1 MLLLRWVTDLSG
13 PLQQM
18 LQCTSEVEKTQ
29 PQFWPTLENRKMGGG
44 MWAATNA
51 VGLAGAEG
59 SWAGGQ
65 QQQADSNHKPKPMK
79 MDKHFPN
86 LLDTIDIE
94 VEEAANNNTTSS
106 SSSPLSPAAANG
118 ASVKSTVGGKGQS
131 ATTLT
136 PSTSKRLPKKKQQ
149 LLLFSTDMNFNRN

>member
-1 MLLLRWVTDLSG
+1 
-13 PLQQM
+13 M

-44 MWAATNA
+44 MWATTNA
-51 VGLAGAEG
+51 AELAGAEG

-94 VEEAANNNTTSS
+94 VEEAVNNNNTTSS
-106 SSSPLSPAAANG
+106 SSSPLSPATAAKG
-118 ASVKSTVGGKGQS
+118 ASAKSTVKGQS

-136 PSTSKRLPKKKQQ
+136 PSTSKRVPKKKQQ

>member
-1 MLLLRWVTDLSG
+1 
-13 PLQQM
+13 M

-106 SSSPLSPAAANG
+106 SSSPLSPATAAAVKG
-118 ASVKSTVGGKGQS
+118 ASAKSTVKGQS
-131 ATTLT
+131 ATTFT
-136 PSTSKRLPKKKQQ
+136 PSTSKRVPKKKQQ

>member
-1 MLLLRWVTDLSG
+1 
-13 PLQQM
+13 M

-44 MWAATNA
+44 MWAATNV

-94 VEEAANNNTTSS
+94 VEEAANNNNNTTTSS
-106 SSSPLSPAAANG
+106 SPPSPATAAAVKG
-118 ASVKSTVGGKGQS
+118 ASAKSTVKGQS
-131 ATTLT
+131 ATTFT
-136 PSTSKRLPKKKQQ
+136 PSTSKRVPKKKQQ